1 LIGGDTLEIEL
12 KYIIAAIIN
21 FGILFFILK
30 KFFFDKVNNFVENR
44 QSEIKNSYDG
54 IEEER
59 QAVADEKMTVEQEM
73 KEIKDKAIRIF
84 EEYKIDAE
92 KNKEKITNEAKEEAK
107 QIIDKASTDIE
118 LEKARAN
125 REIERNAIELSVE
138 ICEKVLED
146 SLDEE
151 SQKKMIKHFISKV
164 GTI

>member
-1 LIGGDTLEIEL
+1 MDIEL

-59 QAVADEKMTVEQEM
+59 QAVADEKNSVEQEM

-84 EEYKIDAE
+84 EEYKMDAE

-107 QIIDKASTDIE
+107 QIMDKASTDIQ

-125 REIERNAIELSVE
+125 REIERNAIDLSVE